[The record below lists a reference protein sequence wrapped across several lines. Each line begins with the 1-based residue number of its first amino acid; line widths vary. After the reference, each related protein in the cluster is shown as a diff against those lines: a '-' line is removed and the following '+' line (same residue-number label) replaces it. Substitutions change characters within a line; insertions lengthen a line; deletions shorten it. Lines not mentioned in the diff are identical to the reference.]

1 MKVTETLRTR
11 TAGTSQ
17 AGGRSH
23 HEAKFTK
30 VFDGRKRSNRGLWK
44 RNDRFYAQLTV
55 FDHITGRNRV
65 QRISLLDQEGEPVGN
80 VAQAVAVM
88 EALRTKRRDTGL
100 DAISAGAGAKK
111 HRVVIA
117 KQAML
122 KKWRKHLR
130 DIRLN
135 QIRKTLINDFI
146 TKRLKAGRS
155 PRTCNLNVI
164 V

>member
-1 MKVTETLRTR
+1 MKVTETLRTS

-17 AGGRSH
+17 PGDRSH

-55 FDHITGRNRV
+55 FDHITGKNRV
-65 QRISLLDQEGEPVGN
+65 QRICLLDIGEPVGN

-100 DAISAGAGAKK
+100 DAQQ
-111 HRVVIA
+111 V
-117 KQAML
+117 
-122 KKWRKHLR
+122 
-130 DIRLN
+130 
-135 QIRKTLINDFI
+135 
-146 TKRLKAGRS
+146 TKRADAQRVAGRDL
-155 PRTCNLNVI
+155 PP
-164 V
+164 